1 MISKKTLIA
10 RYELVLVCLVRLQL
24 KEKRSNNMKHRCGD
38 CGKDHDIND
47 LTINI
52 GDEGHKVIHDIDTA
66 VMGVVEKRR
75 VPLELLIYAFAAYLE
90 EIKQTGLQLGNKS
103 DRIEMIIQV
112 ARNDVINEEGEK
124 KEGEGSSFN

>member
-1 MISKKTLIA
+1 
-10 RYELVLVCLVRLQL
+10 
-24 KEKRSNNMKHRCGD
+24 MKHRCGD

-66 VMGVVEKRR
+66 VMDIIEKRR
-75 VPLELLIYAFAAYLE
+75 VPYELLIYALSAHLE
-90 EIKQTGLQLGNKS
+90 EIKQAGLQLGNKS

-112 ARNDVINEEGEK
+112 ARNDVINEEVEEK
-124 KEGEGSSFN
+124 KE